1 MKIRRRTF
9 WFRLTAW
16 GFGPVGRPLGGVL
29 SGVRSAH
36 EKTVLATRRNTGVWG
51 EWWS

>member
-1 MKIRRRTF
+1 MGIRRATF

-16 GFGPVGRPLGGVL
+16 GFGPVERRPGSPLAVQRG
-29 SGVRSAH
+29 AY

-51 EWWS
+51 EGW